1 MVVFLSSESPPT
13 WGMICMSIS
22 DLCRDVSDITKAPE
36 MLGGRVKTL
45 HPAVHGGKRRILN
58 CLIPPFSSGEKYSRH
73 PGAVDPFGRKGPQ
86 SPVNFSHIDRSL
98 QPLSFHRNHR
108 KTGMHYR
115 KCGRRGRHWRG
126 NPSAGC
132 GKKSRTGL
140 RPFRSLR
147 LQRLSKGL
155 GGRPGGCWTNAEK
168 QTRAQGV
175 RDDGQV

>member
-1 MVVFLSSESPPT
+1 MSSPPPQT
-13 WGMICMSIS
+13 RGMSVP

-58 CLIPPFSSGEKYSRH
+58 RFTPYHSSGEKYSRYS
-73 PGAVDPFGRKGPQ
+73 GAVNPFRRRGPQ
-86 SPVNFSHIDRSL
+86 SPVDFSHIDRGL
-98 QPLSFHRNHR
+98 QPLSFHRNRR
-108 KTGMHYR
+108 KTGMHYCE
-115 KCGRRGRHWRG
+115 CGRGGRHWRG

-155 GGRPGGCWTNAEK
+155 EGRSGGCWANAEK